1 MQKVVSAGIPQGII
15 NGTSSN
21 TAQSLTDLGATIEIN
36 TSQPGGGALKR
47 QAQFATVS
55 VETNAVRFA
64 CGTPTTANGHLL
76 QPGDSIDLQD
86 VHEIK
91 TAKFISAV
99 AGAHATL
106 QISVEF

>member
-1 MQKVVSAGIPQGII
+1 MQKVVSAGIPQGIVK
-15 NGTSSN
+15 GTSSD
-21 TAQSLTDLGATIEIN
+21 TAQSLSDLGATISITTN
-36 TSQPGGGALKR
+36 QPGGGASVR

-76 QPGDSIDLQD
+76 QPGDVVDLQD

-106 QISVEF
+106 QITTEY